1 MELSAPSFFSCA
13 LSLTFLSCILF
24 LILKIR
30 KVFRAV
36 DVKILYFFAVL
47 IIIRGYLPFDFYG
60 ISLTRTYNS
69 MTIVPVLQEF
79 TNRSFGISK
88 NWQIT
93 VWEMLLFFWL
103 SIALLLLVK
112 KIAGYWQYS
121 RKVRMRVN
129 ESQNLEMEVY
139 RNAFRKV
146 FPKKV
151 SMFPVIK
158 MKGLSTPA
166 VFGVFH
172 PIILLSDMEY
182 PEEELYC
189 VFLHELLHI
198 KNKDWMLQVLA
209 DFLRCVHW
217 WNPVIYHFLYS
228 SLRQLQELMVDQ
240 SVIRKMS
247 EKKKEVYFSSLLR
260 TARNMTGSEKIT
272 YYAFCG
278 WTEEEKLRQRFYFI
292 AESVPQKK
300 KMSILFLAAFVSLF
314 ICSFTFVFEA
324 FNMPEYDENGDKVFY
339 LIKDNSYYLKNGDK
353 YDLYLNGEYFD
364 SVDDLEKE
372 PDDFKDLPVYYD
384 IEEGRRKK

>member
-146 FPKKV
+146 FPKK
-151 SMFPVIK
+151 
-158 MKGLSTPA
+158 
-166 VFGVFH
+166 
-172 PIILLSDMEY
+172 
-182 PEEELYC
+182 
-189 VFLHELLHI
+189 
-198 KNKDWMLQVLA
+198 
-209 DFLRCVHW
+209 
-217 WNPVIYHFLYS
+217 
-228 SLRQLQELMVDQ
+228 
-240 SVIRKMS
+240 
-247 EKKKEVYFSSLLR
+247 
-260 TARNMTGSEKIT
+260 
-272 YYAFCG
+272 
-278 WTEEEKLRQRFYFI
+278 
-292 AESVPQKK
+292 
-300 KMSILFLAAFVSLF
+300 
-314 ICSFTFVFEA
+314 
-324 FNMPEYDENGDKVFY
+324 Y
-339 LIKDNSYYLKNGDK
+339 LC
-353 YDLYLNGEYFD
+353 FQ
-364 SVDDLEKE
+364 
-372 PDDFKDLPVYYD
+372 
-384 IEEGRRKK
+384 